1 MIEEIT
7 GIKEGT
13 ALTIAI
19 AIAMR
24 SIGEMMRVKT
34 LVIMLIIGEATRIS
48 RNCIRFTRE

>member
-13 ALTIAI
+13 TLTI